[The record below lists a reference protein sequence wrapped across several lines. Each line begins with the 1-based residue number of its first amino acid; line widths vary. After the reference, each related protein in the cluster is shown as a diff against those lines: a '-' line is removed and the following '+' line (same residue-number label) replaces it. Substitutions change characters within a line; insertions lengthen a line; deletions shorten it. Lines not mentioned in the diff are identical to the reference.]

1 MIGCSRPPSAIIMRS
16 GCFCLRPAR
25 DASHNAEV
33 PQGQTDLRGP
43 DSRTAATPGPQP
55 VRAVS
60 PADVRRTVS
69 GRVIKEKAEAG
80 LQSIREAS
88 TSGVRVIGGRQILPC
103 ETLEPQQGR
112 SAAASAAEVQQLS
125 RRPQAKRILQPVDVL
140 VTDCK
145 QEKTLLQLLR
155 PSRKSLE
162 PNSTGCEPD
171 SVCKSI
177 MEASERRLHRHK
189 QAVTSSAATQMAVI
203 QSFSDAYLSAVTTGD
218 QQWASAA
225 QIAASFSP
233 DAVLKT
239 QDKQTFY
246 GKQAALKRLN
256 SGAAASKLIHNT
268 SEVLQLV
275 ILMVL

>member
-1 MIGCSRPPSAIIMRS
+1 M
-16 GCFCLRPAR
+16 
-25 DASHNAEV
+25 
-33 PQGQTDLRGP
+33 
-43 DSRTAATPGPQP
+43 
-55 VRAVS
+55 
-60 PADVRRTVS
+60 
-69 GRVIKEKAEAG
+69 KEKAEAG

-88 TSGVRVIGGRQILPC
+88 TCGVRVIGGRHISPC
-103 ETLEPQQGR
+103 ATLDPQQGR
-112 SAAASAAEVQQLS
+112 SAAEVQQLS
-125 RRPQAKRILQPVDVL
+125 RRPQTKRILQPVDVPL
-140 VTDCK
+140 TDCK

-162 PNSTGCEPD
+162 PNSTGSEPHP
-171 SVCKSI
+171 VCKSI

-203 QSFSDAYLSAVTTGD
+203 QSFSDAYLSAVSTGD
-218 QQWASAA
+218 QQWASTT

-246 GKQAALKRLN
+246 GKQAVLKRLN
-256 SGAAASKLIHNT
+256 SGAAASKLIHDT
-268 SEVLQLV
+268 SEMLQLV

>member
-1 MIGCSRPPSAIIMRS
+1 MRS

-25 DASHNAEV
+25 DASHTAEV
-33 PQGQTDLRGP
+33 PQGQTGSRGP
-43 DSRTAATPGPQP
+43 VRAVSPADIP

-60 PADVRRTVS
+60 PADVRRTES
-69 GRVIKEKAEAG
+69 GRVIKQKAEAG

-88 TSGVRVIGGRQILPC
+88 TSVRVIGGRQISPC
-103 ETLEPQQGR
+103 ATLDPQQGR
-112 SAAASAAEVQQLS
+112 SAAELQQLS
-125 RRPQAKRILQPVDVL
+125 RRPQAKRILQPVDVPL
-140 VTDCK
+140 TDYK

-162 PNSTGCEPD
+162 PNSTEPD

-177 MEASERRLHRHK
+177 MEASERRLQRHK
-189 QAVTSSAATQMAVI
+189 QAATSSAATQMAVI
-203 QSFSDAYLSAVTTGD
+203 QSFSNAYLSAVSTGD

-225 QIAASFSP
+225 QIAASFSL
-233 DAVLKT
+233 DAVLNT

-246 GKQAALKRLN
+246 GRQAVLKRLN
-256 SGAAASKLIHNT
+256 SGAAASNLFHDN

-275 ILMVL
+275 TLMVL